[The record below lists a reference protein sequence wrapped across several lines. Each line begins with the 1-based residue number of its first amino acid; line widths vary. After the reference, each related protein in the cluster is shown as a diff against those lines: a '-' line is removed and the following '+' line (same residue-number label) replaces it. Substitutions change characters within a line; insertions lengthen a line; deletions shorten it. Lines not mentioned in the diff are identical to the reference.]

1 MKSAITYGIYLLAGL
16 AIIVLVQTLIPKPID
31 WSRTFKT
38 TDKIPYGLYVL
49 NEEIPAIVVPSVIEK
64 YANTPYEYYQQELDT
79 TRFSKETW
87 LFIENREIDPESISK
102 LLQAVQ
108 SGHDVFL
115 LSDYVLSYNYEL
127 LDTLGLSIAYEDIY
141 SMALTNPHLNNANF
155 TLESSG
161 NTLRVIDSTAIE
173 VLGVA
178 NNSQPNFIRKK
189 IGNGNFYIGTNALML
204 TNYHLLESNNH
215 LYAEGV
221 LSYINSERIIWFD
234 KNLSFNN
241 ENQNI
246 MRFVLGNKSLRW
258 AWYFML
264 IGLFLFLFF
273 NSKRKQR
280 VIPIIKPVENHSVEF
295 AKTIANLYYLEKN
308 HADLIQKM
316 NTYFLE
322 YVRTELRID
331 TLKLDEKFIQNLSQK
346 TGSDT
351 KDVED
356 LVQLIN
362 KFKTPN
368 IKATEQDVI
377 NMHAAID
384 KIKVK

>member
-1 MKSAITYGIYLLAGL
+1 M
-16 AIIVLVQTLIPKPID
+16 
-31 WSRTFKT
+31 
-38 TDKIPYGLYVL
+38 
-49 NEEIPAIVVPSVIEK
+49 
-64 YANTPYEYYQQELDT
+64 
-79 TRFSKETW
+79 
-87 LFIENREIDPESISK
+87 FIENREIDPESISK

-141 SMALTNPHLNNANF
+141 SVALTNPHLNNANF